1 MNEVSLWHHPF
12 LEALG
17 YAIFH
22 SLWQGVLLFFPLQ
35 IILFFCKK
43 AHIRYRLLYGSFML
57 LFIVFITTFLVEWNN
72 AIHVQQQSIS
82 LAGFINNNQTAN
94 DYNKII
100 NAPHHWWQGLESLYH
115 TPAFRKMLPA
125 ISICYVLGILLLGLR
140 MIISFG
146 NLRTIRKQ
154 VLPVSIALQ
163 ERFSSLLKLIA
174 IKKNVAI
181 YFSGHINVPLM
192 MGHLK
197 PIVVL
202 PVALINKLDW
212 QQTEAILIHEL
223 AHIKRMD
230 YLFNI
235 LQSVMEVFLFF
246 NPIVWWFSG
255 IIRKEREHCCDDI
268 TVQHT
273 DQPVKYAEA
282 LLQLELSK
290 KSLLPAMAA
299 AGNNKRHSLL
309 NRIKRIV
316 EMKNTSKRSP
326 QSIFATLTFLM
337 FFAILFCYYTT
348 VAQEPKKDEPKK
360 QTEQTSSSTSDV
372 TSNEEPPV
380 PPQPLEPPVVS
391 PEPPV
396 PPNINEI
403 VCNATNAANVAMA
416 NINWDDINNAI
427 SQAGVELGKVDWD
440 DIGKDMDDAQKDI
453 DDAQKDMDDAQ
464 KDMDNIDMSE
474 VNNALNSAQQAM
486 KEINW
491 EDIGNSINAG
501 FQSVKMDKATK
512 DKIRKDV
519 QKAMSQARIECKKA
533 GLNSKVILDSM
544 RTIRVQA
551 MNNLR
556 TLRNTQLQQLSV
568 VRDSS
573 LRIASNTR
581 MIALKNAADARRTA
595 NDARKSADDARKTA
609 MEARKHALNSGKT
622 TELLN
627 KLEQNGLIDRNKS
640 FVISYKNNV
649 LMVNNK
655 KVPVTDY
662 QGYLPKGSNASL
674 SISGSKNTSAI
685 SQSE

>member
-1 MNEVSLWHHPF
+1 MNEVSLWYHPF

-57 LFIVFITTFLVEWNN
+57 LFILFITTFLVEWNT
-72 AIHVQQQSIS
+72 AIHIQQQSIS
-82 LAGFINNNQTAN
+82 LVAFINNNKTAN
-94 DYNKII
+94 SDFNAII
-100 NAPHHWWQGLESLYH
+100 NAPHHWWQRLEHLYH
-115 TPAFRKMLPA
+115 TPAFRKILPA

-154 VLPVSIALQ
+154 VLPVSIAFQ
-163 ERFSSLLKLIA
+163 ERFSSLLRLIA
-174 IKKNVAI
+174 IKKNVSL
-181 YFSGHINVPLM
+181 YFSEHVNVPLM

-197 PIVVL
+197 PIVIL

-223 AHIKRMD
+223 AHVKRMD

-273 DQPVKYAEA
+273 AQPVKYAEA
-282 LLQLELSK
+282 LFQLELSK
-290 KSLLPAMAA
+290 KSPLPAMAA
-299 AGNNKRHSLL
+299 AGNNKKHSLL

-348 VAQEPKKDEPKK
+348 VAQEPKKDEHTK
-360 QTEQTSSSTSDV
+360 QMEQTSSSTSTVTSNDV
-372 TSNEEPPV
+372 NTAETQSNEEPPA
-380 PPQPLEPPVVS
+380 PPDPQEPPA
-391 PEPPV
+391 
-396 PPNINEI
+396 PPNINDI
-403 VCNATNAANVAMA
+403 VSDAMNVANVAMA
-416 NINWDDINNAI
+416 NINWDDINNAM
-427 SQAGVELGKVDWD
+427 SQAGDELSKIDFD
-440 DIGKDMDDAQKDI
+440 DIQKSFDDAQKDI
-453 DDAQKDMDDAQ
+453 DDAQKEI
-464 KDMDNIDMSE
+464 DNVDWADINKSIAD
-474 VNNALNSAQQAM
+474 AQQAI

-491 EDIGNSINAG
+491 DDIGNDINAG
-501 FQSVKMDKATK
+501 FQSAQGMDKATK
-512 DKIRKDV
+512 AKIMKDV
-519 QKAMSQARIECKKA
+519 RKAMDEARIECKKA
-533 GLNSKVILDSM
+533 GLNSRVIMDSL
-544 RTIRVQA
+544 RTIRVQT
-551 MNNLR
+551 MNNLK

-568 VRDSS
+568 VRDST
-573 LRIASNTR
+573 LRIASNAR
-581 MIALKNAADARRTA
+581 AIALRNAADARRSADDARRTAADARRTA
-595 NDARKSADDARKTA
+595 IDAKKQAFS
-609 MEARKHALNSGKT
+609 NGKT
-622 TELLN
+622 TGLLN
-627 KLEQNGLIDRNKS
+627 KLEQNGLIDRSKN
-640 FVISYKNNV
+640 FAVSYKNNV
-649 LMVNNK
+649 LMVNGK
-655 KVPVTDY
+655 SVPVADY
-662 QGYLPKGSNASL
+662 QDYLPKGSNASL
-674 SISGSKNTSAI
+674 NISGSKNNLAI
-685 SQSE
+685 SQNE